1 MAPSASA
8 AHGADEEASRPRVTY
23 EDLTELE
30 QEFDDVEFEIR

>member
-8 AHGADEEASRPRVTY
+8 ANGADEGAPRPRVTY

-30 QEFDDVEFEIR
+30 QEFDDVELEIR